1 MLDLELGL
9 GLCFAE
15 PFDDD
20 FGPGPAAHGPPET
33 GAEAEEVPEHCGETG
48 SGQKGL
54 WVCWGRRKSCS
65 LCRVE
70 DSTLVLRSWVW
81 H

>member
-48 SGQKGL
+48 CGFAGEGEKVAVFAELKTQL
-54 WVCWGRRKSCS
+54 W
-65 LCRVE
+65 L
-70 DSTLVLRSWVW
+70 
-81 H
+81 